1 MTTSPLD
8 HQREARTDRVV
19 PLVRRPQTAPDAQGP
34 GTEQARDAFS
44 VRRLSDAQRSQET
57 AELLARAHA
66 ADASPEERTACL
78 DRVVELNM
86 RVAEAVARRYA
97 RKSVPVE
104 DLTQVAYLALVRA
117 VRSFDPAHERD
128 LLSYAV
134 PSMTGEIRRH
144 FRDHSWTI
152 RPPREVQ
159 RAHGRLVRSGASLDR
174 MDEASVSALADEVEE
189 SVDVVREALAARSCF
204 SLLSL
209 DTPPGGEGAE
219 GGEVSVLREVGDPAH
234 EDDVARTEAR
244 LVVGPLL
251 RTLNPR
257 ERDLLRLRFAEELP
271 QREIA
276 RRLGMS
282 QIQVSRLLQRLLLQ
296 LRGALA
302 EAC

>member
-8 HQREARTDRVV
+8 DRREARTDDVV
-19 PLVRRPQTAPDAQGP
+19 PLVRRRPVPAPGP
-34 GTEQARDAFS
+34 GSPSDALS
-44 VRRLSDAQRSQET
+44 VRRLSDAQRSEQT

-66 ADASPEERTACL
+66 ADASPEERAACL

-97 RKSVPVE
+97 RRSIPVE

-117 VRSFDPAHERD
+117 VRSFDPGHQRD

-152 RPPREVQ
+152 RPPRDVQ

-209 DTPPGGEGAE
+209 DTPPGGEGSE
-219 GGEVSVLREVGDPAH
+219 GEVGVLREVGDPAH

-244 LVVGPLL
+244 LVVAPLL
-251 RTLNPR
+251 RTLSPR
-257 ERDLLRLRFAEELP
+257 ERDLLRLRFADELP

-276 RRLGMS
+276 SRLGMS